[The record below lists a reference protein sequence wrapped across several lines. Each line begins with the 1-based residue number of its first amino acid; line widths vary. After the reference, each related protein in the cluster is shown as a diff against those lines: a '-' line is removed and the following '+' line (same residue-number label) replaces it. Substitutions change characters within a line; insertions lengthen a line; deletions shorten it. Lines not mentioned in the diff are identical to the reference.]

1 LVDGDGEDID
11 GGGGAVSVV
20 ELGVVDVV
28 AMVAVKRCL

>member
-1 LVDGDGEDID
+1 LVDGDGDDVD

-28 AMVAVKRCL
+28 AMVTVRRCL